1 MELSQ
6 PENSRARLKSAK
18 LADVGRPR
26 TRPLGET
33 LSLGIKVDPK
43 LAAALDAEVKLMNAE
58 QPPGRASISRGELIR
73 IALHEWLAARA
84 KSRAE
89 RSKPSQ

>member
-1 MELSQ
+1 MQ
-6 PENSRARLKSAK
+6 VMENSQRPRRSVK

-26 TRPLGET
+26 TRPAGET

-43 LAAALDAEVKLMNAE
+43 LVDLLDKEAKIMSAE
-58 QPPGRASISRGELIR
+58 QPPGRAAISRGELIR

-84 KSRAE
+84 KARGE
-89 RSKPSQ
+89 RQQ

>member
-1 MELSQ
+1 MQ
-6 PENSRARLKSAK
+6 IMENSQRHRRSAK
-18 LADVGRPR
+18 LPDVGRPR
-26 TRPLGET
+26 TRPPGET

-43 LAAALDAEVKLMNAE
+43 LAEALDAEVKLMNAE

-84 KSRAE
+84 KSRSE
-89 RSKPSQ
+89 RKQ

>member
-1 MELSQ
+1 MQ
-6 PENSRARLKSAK
+6 VTENSQRHRRSAK

-26 TRPLGET
+26 TRPPGET

-43 LAAALDAEVKLMNAE
+43 LAEALDAEVKVMNAE

-84 KSRAE
+84 KTRAE
-89 RSKPSQ
+89 HSKPRA